1 MHSLKVDSYNRVL
14 FVALEE
20 RAAAIPSDERA
31 RLSEPEAQYAIYM
44 MEKYDDDY
52 KVRCT
57 ILQEKKELIHW
68 LSLFDR
74 EQGAAQL
81 ACEWLHSLEQGW
93 AS

>member
-1 MHSLKVDSYNRVL
+1 MSSKGFSSFLSNPFAFARLSMHSLKVDSYNRVL

-57 ILQEKKELIHW
+57 ILQEKKELIH
-68 LSLFDR
+68 
-74 EQGAAQL
+74 
-81 ACEWLHSLEQGW
+81 
-93 AS
+93 